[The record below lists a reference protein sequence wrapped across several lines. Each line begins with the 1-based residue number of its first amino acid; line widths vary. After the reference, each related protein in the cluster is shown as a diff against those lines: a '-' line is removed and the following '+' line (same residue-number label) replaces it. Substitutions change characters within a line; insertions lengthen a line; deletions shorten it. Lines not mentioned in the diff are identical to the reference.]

1 MAKWRQTIH
10 ERRLN
15 TGLAA
20 SEIVR
25 RELAAYALVSHQEIS
40 NMAGGGG
47 DGDGAIEDINVTPL
61 VDIML
66 CLMVIFII
74 AAAMVVAAPKAIDI
88 DLPKAASEQKERPK
102 TFAVLYGSKEE
113 LLFNGERV
121 DWDTMRSR
129 VRQAK
134 RTMKRSKRSSL
145 QTPSL
150 PMARSCG

>member
-1 MAKWRQTIH
+1 
-10 ERRLN
+10 
-15 TGLAA
+15 
-20 SEIVR
+20 
-25 RELAAYALVSHQEIS
+25 
-40 NMAGGGG
+40 MAGGGG

-74 AAAMVVAAPKAIDI
+74 AAAMVVAAPKSIDI
-88 DLPKAASEQKERPK
+88 DLPKAASGEQKERPK
-102 TFAVLYGSKEE
+102 TFAVSYGSKEE

-134 RTMKRSKRSSL
+134 KDNEEVQAIIAADAKLTYGKVMRLIDAIRIDGVERYALNIDHDPTTNPV
-145 QTPSL
+145 QED
-150 PMARSCG
+150 

>member
-1 MAKWRQTIH
+1 
-10 ERRLN
+10 
-15 TGLAA
+15 
-20 SEIVR
+20 
-25 RELAAYALVSHQEIS
+25 
-40 NMAGGGG
+40 MAGGGG

-88 DLPKAASEQKERPK
+88 DLPKAASGEQKERPK
-102 TFAVLYGSKEE
+102 TFAVSYGSKEE

-134 RTMKRSKRSSL
+134 KDNEEVQAIIAADAKLTYGKVMRLIDAIRIDGVERYALNIDHDPTTNPV
-145 QTPSL
+145 QED
-150 PMARSCG
+150 